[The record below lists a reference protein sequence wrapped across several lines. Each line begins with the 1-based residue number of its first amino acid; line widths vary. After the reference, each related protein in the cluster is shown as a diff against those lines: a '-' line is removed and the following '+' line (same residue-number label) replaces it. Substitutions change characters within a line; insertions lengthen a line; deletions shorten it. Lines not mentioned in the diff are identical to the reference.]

1 MGTSQGKTALANYE
15 TGVSN
20 MNKSDVV
27 KNITSLPTKVFS
39 IEQEKVL
46 LLAFTNYGKQVKAGM
61 KANDIVRSALNA
73 ASVTPYE
80 LYATTNPLFD
90 GRPEVMPRI
99 KALITSTFDKATLKL
114 MDKKQSDCGEVE
126 GKERRVAFQQAN
138 SRIKDFRNGL
148 AKSLGIDLIAEGKAL
163 KGETSDATDEK
174 GEKVK
179 VNLIEQGSKNLSHSI
194 ENCDLGDVALAR
206 ITKRDFND
214 LARILN
220 KLMGLTEPSH

>member
-1 MGTSQGKTALANYE
+1 
-15 TGVSN
+15 

-27 KNITSLPTKVFS
+27 KNITDLPKVVFS
-39 IEQEKVL
+39 AEQEKGL
-46 LLAFTNYGKQVKAGM
+46 LLAFTNYGKQVKAGV
-61 KANDIVRSALNA
+61 KANDLVRSALNVA
-73 ASVTPYE
+73 NVTPYE
-80 LYATTNPLFD
+80 LYATTNPLFE

-99 KALITSTFDKATLKL
+99 KALITSTFDKSVLRL
-114 MDKKQSDCGEVE
+114 MDKKQGECGEVE

-163 KGETSDATDEK
+163 KGATDASDTDEK

-179 VNLIEQGSKNLSHSI
+179 VKVNLIEQSSKNLSHSI
-194 ENCDLGDVALAR
+194 ENCDVSDVALAR

-220 KLMGLTEPSH
+220 KLMGLTEPTH

>member
-1 MGTSQGKTALANYE
+1 MTDYE

-27 KNITSLPTKVFS
+27 KNITDLPKVVFS
-39 IEQEKVL
+39 AEQEKGL
-46 LLAFTNYGKQVKAGM
+46 LLAFTNYGKQVKAGV
-61 KANDIVRSALNA
+61 KANDLVRSALNA
-73 ASVTPYE
+73 AKVTPYE
-80 LYATTNPLFD
+80 LYATTNPLFE

-99 KALITSTFDKATLKL
+99 KALITSTFDKSVLRL
-114 MDKKQSDCGEVE
+114 MDKKQGECGEVE

-163 KGETSDATDEK
+163 KGATDASDATDDK
-174 GEKVK
+174 KEKVK
-179 VNLIEQGSKNLSHSI
+179 ANAIEQGSKNLSHSI
-194 ENCDLGDVALAR
+194 ENCDVSDVALAR

-220 KLMGLTEPSH
+220 KLMGLTEPTH

>member
-1 MGTSQGKTALANYE
+1 MKAI
-15 TGVSN
+15 
-20 MNKSDVV
+20 
-27 KNITSLPTKVFS
+27 KNITSLPKVVFS
-39 IEQEKVL
+39 AEQEKGL
-46 LLAFTNYGKQVKAGM
+46 LLAFTNYGKQVKAGI

-73 ASVTPYE
+73 AKVTPYE

-138 SRIKDFRNGL
+138 SRIKDFRKSL

-163 KGETSDATDEK
+163 KGATDASDTDEK

-220 KLMGLTEPSH
+220 KLMGLTEPTH